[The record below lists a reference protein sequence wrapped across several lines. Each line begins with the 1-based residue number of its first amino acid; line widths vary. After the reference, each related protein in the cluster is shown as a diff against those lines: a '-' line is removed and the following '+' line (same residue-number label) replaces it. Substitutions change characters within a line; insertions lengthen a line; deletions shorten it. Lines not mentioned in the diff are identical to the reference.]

1 MNLGAMLVLVK
12 LFQDA
17 VGPVSLVGPPAPN
30 DVSPSEIKPIFG
42 FAEIYL
48 KDVSPSE
55 IKPTCGPGKYAY
67 QNPDTGFWF
76 CRDIPKGR

>member
-1 MNLGAMLVLVK
+1 MNIGAILVLVK

-30 DVSPSEIKPIFG
+30 E
-42 FAEIYL
+42 YT
-48 KDVSPSE
+48 E

-67 QNPDTGFWF
+67 KDPLSGLWS
-76 CRDIPKGR
+76 CVDIPKGR